1 MNRRLCAALLA
12 LFAVAA
18 RSNGGEID
26 FDKAREFWPFQPIKK
41 PALPA
46 VQNSA
51 GAQTPVDYFILARL
65 EAKGLSPAPQAEPR
79 ILLRRLYFDL
89 IGLPPTPEQMDQFL
103 REYRA
108 NSQAAVVKVID
119 ELLASPHYGERWGR
133 HWLDV
138 VRFGQT
144 NGYERDGE
152 KLFAWRYRDYV
163 IDSFNRDK
171 SYDLFVKE
179 QIAGDELEPLTND
192 GIIATGFF
200 RLGVWDDEPDD
211 KQQAEFD
218 NLDDMLATTGEAFLG
233 LTVGC
238 ARCHEHKFD
247 PIRHEDY
254 YSLLAFY
261 RNIRQGKLIQTIDP
275 TIQTPLKGGGTALAV
290 QEDIAKPKP
299 THVLNRGQA
308 ATPGAEVQ
316 PRFLPILCR
325 NNDAA
330 TPKSIKPN
338 GDKSLGRRKALAD
351 WIASKDNPLTARVIV
366 NRLWQHHFGK
376 GIVTTPNDFG
386 RNGSAPSHPELLD
399 WLSSELIEHGW
410 SLKYVH
416 KLILMSAT
424 YQQSSSNSSPHASEA
439 SLRDTDNS
447 LFWRQ
452 NLRRLEAEA
461 IRDSVLAVN
470 GRFNNKMFGRGIFPT
485 LPQEVL
491 NTQSRPGNGWDNKTD
506 PAEQSRRGV
515 YIFVKRTLGVPLLD
529 TFDFPN
535 PDKAI
540 AARANTTIA
549 PQALISL
556 NSQFMDDQA
565 AAFAERLTRECGSDA
580 TKKIERAFRLALGRA
595 PTAKETDV
603 ASAYLLRS
611 KSLPALCKMILNLNE
626 FVYVD

>member
-1 MNRRLCAALLA
+1 MTRWLSAALLA

-18 RSNGGEID
+18 HGNGGEID
-26 FDKAREFWPFQPIKK
+26 FDKARDFWSFQPIKK
-41 PALPA
+41 PTVPA

-51 GAQTPVDYFILARL
+51 WAQTPVDYFILAKL
-65 EAKGLSPAPQAEPR
+65 QAKGLSPSPAAEPR

-89 IGLPPTPEQMDQFL
+89 IGLPPTPEEMERFL
-103 REYRA
+103 REYPA
-108 NSQAAVVKVID
+108 KPQAAIEKVID
-119 ELLASPHYGERWGR
+119 QLLASPHYGERWGR

-152 KLFAWRYRDYV
+152 KPNAWRYRDYV

-171 SYDLFVKE
+171 PFDQFVKE
-179 QIAGDELEPLTND
+179 QIAGDELTPVTDD

-218 NLDDMLATTGEAFLG
+218 DLDDMLATTGEAFLG
-233 LTVGC
+233 LTIGC

-275 TIQTPLKGGGTALAV
+275 TIQTPLKGGGTALAI
-290 QEDIAKPKP
+290 QEDIAKPKS
-299 THVLNRGQA
+299 TNVLNRGQA
-308 ATPGAEVQ
+308 SMPGAEVR
-316 PRFLPILCR
+316 PGFLPVLCR
-325 NNDAA
+325 SNETAV
-330 TPKSIKPN
+330 PKSIKPI
-338 GDKSLGRRKALAD
+338 GDKSLGRRKVLAE
-351 WIASKDNPLTARVIV
+351 WIAGKHNPLTARVIV

-376 GIVTTPNDFG
+376 GLVVTPNDFG

-399 WLSSELIEHGW
+399 WLALELIEQGW

-416 KLILMSAT
+416 KLILLSSV
-424 YQQSSSNSSPHASEA
+424 YQQSSSNSSPQASEA
-439 SLRDTDNS
+439 SLRDADNS
-447 LFWRQ
+447 LLWRQ

-470 GRFNNKMFGRGIFPT
+470 GRLNSKMFGRGIFPT

-491 NTQSRPGNGWDNKTD
+491 NTQSRPGNGWENSTA
-506 PAEQSRRGV
+506 PVEQSRRSV
-515 YIFVKRTLGVPLLD
+515 YIFVKRTLGVPLLE
-529 TFDFPN
+529 TFDFAN
-535 PDKAI
+535 PDKSI

-549 PQALISL
+549 PQALILL

-565 AAFAERLTRECGSDA
+565 NAFAERLKRECGEDPA
-580 TKKIERAFRLALGRA
+580 KQIERAFRLALGRT
-595 PTAKETDV
+595 PTTKESEIAK
-603 ASAYLLRS
+603 AYLQRS
-611 KSLPALCKMILNLNE
+611 QSLPALCKMILNLNE